1 MQLGKMGRHAMNLTP
16 VFLVVAIV
24 AVLPSVPVH
33 AQSDAPKVERPVW
46 PPPGST
52 WTVNLKL
59 SGSLGSGVREATFES
74 LGEVDW
80 HGRRVMGNYMRGG
93 AHAYFDAERRI
104 VASARDGKPIQTYHP
119 YEALYDWPLFAGKS
133 WPSEFQLKIY
143 DRNQTLDLKYAFTV
157 EAFEEVTTPAGTFKT
172 FRIRRTSPDDRYVI
186 WYEPKLGLEVKR
198 DWERY
203 ATHPLGIGTHQMEM
217 LSYTI
222 KN

>member
-80 HGRRVMGNYMRGG
+80 HGRRVMGNYMRGAPMPISTPSG
-93 AHAYFDAERRI
+93 ALLLQPAI
-104 VASARDGKPIQTYHP
+104 VSQFRLTIHTRPCMTGPFSQGSHGQASSSSR
-119 YEALYDWPLFAGKS
+119 
-133 WPSEFQLKIY
+133 
-143 DRNQTLDLKYAFTV
+143 
-157 EAFEEVTTPAGTFKT
+157 
-172 FRIRRTSPDDRYVI
+172 
-186 WYEPKLGLEVKR
+186 
-198 DWERY
+198 
-203 ATHPLGIGTHQMEM
+203 
-217 LSYTI
+217 
-222 KN
+222 

>member
-1 MQLGKMGRHAMNLTP
+1 MLLGKIGRRAMNLTP

-24 AVLPSVPVH
+24 AVLPSVSVH
-33 AQSDAPKVERPVW
+33 GQSDAPKVERPVW

-59 SGSLGSGVREATFES
+59 SGSLGSGVRDATFES

-80 HGRRVMGNYMRGG
+80 DGRRVMGNYMRGG
-93 AHAYFDAERRI
+93 AHTYFDAERRI
-104 VASARDGKPIQTYHP
+104 VASARDGKLIQTYHP

-157 EAFEEVTTPAGTFKT
+157 EAFEEVTIPAGTFKT
-172 FRIRRTSPDDRYVI
+172 FRIRRTSPDDRYVT
-186 WYEPKLGLEVKR
+186 WYEPKLGIEVKR

-217 LSYTI
+217 LSHTI

>member
-33 AQSDAPKVERPVW
+33 AQSDAPNVERPVW

-172 FRIRRTSPDDRYVI
+172 FRIRRTSLDDRYVI

-203 ATHPLGIGTHQMEM
+203 ATHPLGTGTHQMEM